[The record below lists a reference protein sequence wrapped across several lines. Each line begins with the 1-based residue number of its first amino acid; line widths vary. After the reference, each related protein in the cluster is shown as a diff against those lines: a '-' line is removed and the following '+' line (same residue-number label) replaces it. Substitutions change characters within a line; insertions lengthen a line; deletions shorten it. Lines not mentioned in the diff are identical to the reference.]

1 MRSKLIERLTLFMT
15 PTPKTK
21 MVYTVSEFSR
31 ELGVPHSSVRRWLKS
46 GELRGTKMGKK
57 WLIPASE
64 IERLVNP
71 PKGRRVQSSGTT

>member
-1 MRSKLIERLTLFMT
+1 MAE
-15 PTPKTK
+15 TK
-21 MVYTVSEFSR
+21 KKIKKIYTVSEFSE
-31 ELGVPHSSVRRWLKS
+31 ELGVPQSSVRRWLKS

-71 PKGRRVQSSGTT
+71 PPRNAARRQ

>member
-1 MRSKLIERLTLFMT
+1 MT

-21 MVYTVSEFSR
+21 KVYTVSEFSR
-31 ELGVPHSSVRRWLKS
+31 ELGVPQSSVRRWLKS

-71 PKGRRVQSSGTT
+71 PKGKRSQSPGVTSGRTS